1 MSNNNYPSSEMPS
14 SGIKRSKYINVAY
27 EYAVL
32 GLILSN
38 ENLADNIIPFMQEED
53 FGDLSCRQLF
63 SIMSGLYEADK
74 NINNDTILATAQ
86 ANNIPLVNTQL
97 LVNVY
102 SSNGLR
108 SNIQMYLAELERL
121 TRLRTLEFEIDQIKA
136 TLQNSRKPINPQD
149 MITKIQELL
158 QKLDSA
164 KKGGDFHTTQ
174 EVSDKYFEK
183 LQKLRA
189 SNGQEISGIRTGYTD
204 LDRITQG
211 LHSSELVVLAARP
224 GIGKTAFA
232 LNIAINVARQ
242 KKKDD
247 PSRKNRVAFFSLEM
261 SPEQLMGRIYSITTG
276 VEQNKLKKPQDPKN
290 GLSDAD
296 IIKITS
302 IKNNFID
309 KMQLF
314 IDNTYDNDI
323 DTILWK
329 CRRLHKKEK
338 LDLIVVDYMQ
348 LIAGGKGH
356 RGDNRQLE
364 ITRISR
370 NLKTLSLELEVPIIV
385 LSQLNRQ
392 TETREDKR
400 PMLADLRESGSIEND
415 ADIVMFLYRE
425 DYYNRKNKTDTDQQF
440 NGKMGEPVQLIIAK
454 HRAGE
459 TGVINLR
466 MLLHLGRFENFE
478 FYKGIDI
485 DEGNE

>member
-1 MSNNNYPSSEMPS
+1 MSNNNFSSNEKPLS
-14 SGIKRSKYINVAY
+14 HLKSTKHINLAY

-38 ENLADNIIPFMQEED
+38 ENLAHNIIPFMQEQD
-53 FGDLSCRQLF
+53 FGDLACRQLF
-63 SIMSGLYEADK
+63 AIMSGLYEADK
-74 NINNDTILATAQ
+74 NINNETILASAQ
-86 ANNIPLVNTQL
+86 AKNHPLVNTQL
-97 LVNVY
+97 LVNIY
-102 SSNGLR
+102 SSNALR
-108 SNIQMYLAELERL
+108 SNIQMYLEELERL

-136 TLQNSRKPINPQD
+136 TLQNSRKLIDPDEMVI
-149 MITKIQELL
+149 KIQELL
-158 QKLDSA
+158 QKLDRA
-164 KKGGDFHTTQ
+164 KSGNDFHTTQ

-189 SNGQEISGIRTGYTD
+189 SKSHEISGIKTGYVD
-204 LDRITQG
+204 FDQITQG
-211 LHSSELVVLAARP
+211 LHSSELIVLAARP

-232 LNIAINVARQ
+232 LNIAINVAKQ
-242 KKKDD
+242 KKKND
-247 PSRKNRVAFFSLEM
+247 PTRQNRVAFFSLEM
-261 SPEQLMGRIYSITTG
+261 SPEQLMGRIYSITTNI
-276 VEQNKLKKPQDPKN
+276 EQNRLKKPQDPKY
-290 GLSDAD
+290 GLSDHD
-296 IIKITS
+296 ILKITHV
-302 IKNNFID
+302 KRDFID

-348 LIAGGKGH
+348 LISGGKGH
-356 RGDNRQLE
+356 RGENRQLE

-425 DYYNRKNKTDTDQQF
+425 DYYNRKNKNIINQEF
-440 NGKMGEPVQLIIAK
+440 KGSAGEPVDLIIAK

-466 MLLHLGRFENFE
+466 MVLKFGRFENRE
-478 FYKGIDI
+478 FDKFINF
-485 DEGNE
+485 DEDDE